1 MNSRHSQT
9 QRPGEPPLDTA
20 KSHLDAQAAELL
32 FELDGALGLITL
44 NRPSAYN
51 AINYAMRASI
61 SEAIPK
67 MIPNPEIYALVIQ
80 SNSDKAFSAGADV
93 REIVQCARKDI
104 GAAKAAF
111 KAEYTLNWQLE
122 SFIKPTVSLI
132 NGMVIGSG
140 VGITSY
146 GTHRVAGERYR
157 FSMPETAIGLFPDV
171 GVASLLANMPD
182 EIGIYLGLSGAKVG
196 RADAYRLG
204 LATHC
209 IESRHFEA
217 IKNDLKEAQPVDPV
231 LDDRHVDPGPG
242 ILDPL
247 RETIASCF
255 SAPAVEEIIDRLKAH
270 EGENADWARK
280 VAADLL
286 TRSPTSLKVTLEHL
300 RRARSMKLRE
310 ILQVDYR
317 LACRFLEGHDFYEG
331 VRAAL
336 IDKDGNP
343 NWQPATLEEVD
354 TSQVEAYFD
363 PMGKGEMVLPSREKA
378 LENQK

>member
-1 MNSRHSQT
+1 
-9 QRPGEPPLDTA
+9 LDTA
-20 KSHLDAQAAELL
+20 KPHLDAQEADLL
-32 FELDGALGLITL
+32 FEMDGALGLITL
-44 NRPSAYN
+44 NRPRAYN
-51 AINYAMRASI
+51 AINYAMRARI
-61 SEAIPK
+61 SEAIPN
-67 MIPNPEIYALVIQ
+67 MVPNPEIYAFVIQ
-80 SNSDKAFSAGADV
+80 ANGDKAFSAGADV
-93 REIVQCARKDI
+93 REIVNCARNDL

-122 SFIKPTVSLI
+122 NFTKPTVSLI

-171 GVASLLANMPD
+171 GVASLLAKMPD
-182 EIGIYLGLSGAKVG
+182 EVGIYLGLCGAKLG
-196 RADAYRLG
+196 RADAYGLG

-217 IKNDLKEAQPVDPV
+217 IKNELKDARPVDPV
-231 LDDRHVDPGPG
+231 LDERHVDPGLG
-242 ILDPL
+242 DLEPL
-247 RETIASCF
+247 RATIAACF
-255 SAPAVEEIIDRLKAH
+255 SAPRMEEIIARLKDVK
-270 EGENADWARK
+270 GENADWAGK
-280 VAADLL
+280 VAAGLL
-286 TRSPTSLKVTLEHL
+286 TRSPTSLKVTLLHL
-300 RRARSMKLRE
+300 RRAKSIKLRK

-336 IDKDGNP
+336 IDKDGKP
-343 NWQPATLEEVD
+343 NWQPATLEDVD
-354 TSQVEAYFD
+354 TSLVEAYFE
-363 PMGKGEMVLPSREKA
+363 PMGEDEMVLPPREKA